1 MLALDKV
8 IRNRKGRQCVDK
20 DDSMT
25 DMTDLKQVIYFLAI
39 MKLLLVAASTIVVT
53 MYTTY
58 HIIYRIWQQ
67 LLSLSFCAMHP
78 PLLMVMLNYR

>member
-1 MLALDKV
+1 MNGKTDRVIRDRYEMLALDKV
-8 IRNRKGRQCVDK
+8 IRNRKRRQCVDK

-39 MKLLLVAASTIVVT
+39 MKLLLVAASNIVVT

-58 HIIYRIWQQ
+58 HFGTIIYRIW
-67 LLSLSFCAMHP
+67 
-78 PLLMVMLNYR
+78 

>member
-1 MLALDKV
+1 MLAFDKV

-25 DMTDLKQVIYFLAI
+25 DMKDLKQVIYFLAI
-39 MKLLLVAASTIVVT
+39 MKLLLVAASNIVVT

-58 HIIYRIWQQ
+58 HFGTIIYRIW
-67 LLSLSFCAMHP
+67 
-78 PLLMVMLNYR
+78 